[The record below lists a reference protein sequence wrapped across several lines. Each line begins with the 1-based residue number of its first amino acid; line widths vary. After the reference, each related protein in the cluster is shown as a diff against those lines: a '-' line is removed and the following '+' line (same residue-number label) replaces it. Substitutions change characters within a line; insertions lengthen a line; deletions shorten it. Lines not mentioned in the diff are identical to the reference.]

1 MEKKLL
7 AICEGA
13 LAIVIGVLMA
23 CFGGQ
28 TVLDIYFGV
37 LFVVAGALFLILAIV
52 GLAKTKIL
60 LFGSL
65 FAALAGLLFGSFM
78 LSGHYSFD
86 RFIEAFILL
95 MIAAGA
101 ALVLYGIYTIF
112 KHGLFNGIG
121 QIVIGGGVFAL
132 GFCYIY
138 IPSFYKVFWIIVGV
152 LVAVYGLFFLLSAL
166 LSKEEA

>member
-37 LFVVAGALFLILAIV
+37 LLVVAGALFLILSIV
-52 GLAKTKIL
+52 GLVKTKVL
-60 LFGSL
+60 AFGSV
-65 FAALAGLLFGSFM
+65 FAALAGLLIGSF
-78 LSGHYSFD
+78 LIARYYSFD
-86 RFIEAFILL
+86 RFIEAFILI

-112 KHGLFNGIG
+112 KQGLFAGLG

-138 IPSFYKVFWIIVGV
+138 IPSFYKVFWIIIGV
-152 LVAVYGLFFLLSAL
+152 LVAVYGLFFLLNAL